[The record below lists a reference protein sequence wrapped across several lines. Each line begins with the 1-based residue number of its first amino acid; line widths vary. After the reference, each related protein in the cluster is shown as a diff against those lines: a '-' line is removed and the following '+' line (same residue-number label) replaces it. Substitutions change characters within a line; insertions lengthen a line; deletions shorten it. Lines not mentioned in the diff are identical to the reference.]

1 MGTLT
6 ASSERRQR
14 WSTLAGSVCF
24 SETACSHVWKTNPTH
39 IPMTV
44 ASEVRPWAWFGTSAR
59 TPEWWFSILR
69 GVPCQQGNGEVG
81 RWAQHTALG
90 ASEATKRGPLFCL
103 EGRRPR
109 GQVPGTGPARVKVI
123 LWSQSQGWGWGGR
136 AGTRQA
142 EGLDESRLGFCA
154 LCCPL
159 QGGAPT
165 VFSAKRVTKSGLRF
179 RELISRTSVRKKCS
193 HTGYGEVILHIHD
206 FHDFTYP
213 WFHSNSMLTK
223 TACWWPVKHT
233 SCICFN
239 Y

>member
-6 ASSERRQR
+6 ASAERRQR
-14 WSTLAGSVCF
+14 WSSLAGRVRF
-24 SETACSHVWKTNPTH
+24 LETACSHVWKTDPIH

-44 ASEVRPWAWFGTSAR
+44 ASEVCPCAWFGTSAR
-59 TPEWWFSILR
+59 TPKWWLSSLR
-69 GVPCQQGNGEVG
+69 GVPGQQGNREVG
-81 RWAQHTALG
+81 RWAQHRALG
-90 ASEATKRGPLFCL
+90 ASEAAKRGPLFCL

-109 GQVPGTGPARVKVI
+109 GQVPGTGPARVKVVP
-123 LWSQSQGWGWGGR
+123 WSQSQGWGWGGW
-136 AGTRQA
+136 AGTRQE
-142 EGLDESRLGFCA
+142 EGLDESRLGFCT

-165 VFSAKRVTKSGLRF
+165 VFSAKNVTKSGLHF
-179 RELISRTSVRKKCS
+179 RELIFRTSVRKKCS
-193 HTGYGEVILHIHD
+193 HTGYGEVILA
-206 FHDFTYP
+206 YP
-213 WFHSNSMLTK
+213 WFHINSMLTK